1 MAPDDV
7 SFGDTSSHDMSFGD
21 TSSHDMS
28 LDDMSLFGPSKISLW
43 ALHFEWA
50 KSLKTK
56 GLLIDPV
63 YKDVIL

>member
-7 SFGDTSSHDMSFGD
+7 LLGDTL
-21 TSSHDMS
+21 SHDMS
-28 LDDMSLFGPSKISLW
+28 LDDMSLFGPSKIRLW

-50 KSLKTK
+50 KSLKTS
-56 GLLIDPV
+56 GLLVDLV

>member
-7 SFGDTSSHDMSFGD
+7 SLGDTSSYY
-21 TSSHDMS
+21 MS
-28 LDDMSLFGPSKISLW
+28 LDDMSLFGPCDIRLW

-50 KSLKTK
+50 KRSKIK
-56 GLLIDPV
+56 GPLVDLV